1 VSGPTPE
8 PAPPPP
14 CYRHPEKAAPVLCA
28 RCDRPIC
35 TDCMVSA
42 SVGWQCP
49 ECTSSG
55 AKKSRHVPAFTRTSR
70 GHSGVVGSTNPTPLV
85 LTIIGINV
93 VIFFLERFGND
104 TAVINKYALQPI
116 DVHYQHQYYRAFTA
130 MFLHANFQHILFN
143 MIALLIVGPAVEVLL
158 GKARFLVLYLL
169 AGLAGSVASYLLSPA
184 YIFGLGAS
192 GAIMGVMGA
201 YVVIGLRR
209 RLPIASVVALLV
221 LNLLIGFS
229 GSIDWRAHLGGLAVG
244 ALLAFV
250 YDYAGDLRDRT
261 TGLVLT
267 VSTSVVVLVV
277 LGLLLTGVAPGHV
290 NLS

>member
-1 VSGPTPE
+1 
-8 PAPPPP
+8 
-14 CYRHPEKAAPVLCA
+14 
-28 RCDRPIC
+28 
-35 TDCMVSA
+35 MVSA
-42 SVGWQCP
+42 AVGWQCP
-49 ECTSSG
+49 ECTSAG
-55 AKKSRHVPAFTRTSR
+55 AKKSRQVPAFTHTSR
-70 GHSGVVGSTNPTPLV
+70 GRTGVVGSTNPTPLV

-93 VIFFLERFGND
+93 VVFFLERFGND
-104 TAVINKYALQPI
+104 RYVIDKYALQPFA
-116 DVHYQHQYYRAFTA
+116 VHYQHQYYRAFTA

-158 GKARFLVLYLL
+158 GKTRFLVLYLL

-184 YIFGLGAS
+184 NILGLGAS

-209 RLPIASVVALLV
+209 RLPIAAVVALLV

-250 YDYAGDLRDRT
+250 YDYAGDRRDRT
-261 TGLVLT
+261 TAMALT
-267 VSTSVVVLVV
+267 VGASVVVLVV